1 MTNRL
6 YRLLARR
13 FPASCFLFLL
23 VLFTCTG
30 CGWAQVDTGKV
41 GVVRQFGAIQ
51 PYLLPEG
58 FTTMRPWP
66 FATVEEISVQTG
78 ATTSEAMAASKDL
91 QTVHT
96 KVTVQWALAQDR
108 VVCIVQKFGS
118 YEGAWT
124 NGIMEPAI
132 QETVKAVS
140 ARYTAEAL
148 ITQRADVHKGIEE
161 GLLVFI
167 DKTMKSRGCDGG
179 IRIANVAVTN
189 FEFSHEFNAS
199 IEAKVKA
206 EQDALRAENE
216 KRTRI
221 TQAEAAAKEATVA
234 ADAIAYK
241 TEVESKMR
249 AAAIERESKALEANP
264 NLIQLRIAERWDG
277 KLPVYTGNSIPMLQV
292 KP

>member
-1 MTNRL
+1 MNRL
-6 YRLLARR
+6 LI
-13 FPASCFLFLL
+13 LL
-23 VLFTCTG
+23 VFVLTG
-30 CGWAQVDTGKV
+30 CGWAQVDSGKV
-41 GVVRQFGAIQ
+41 GVVRQFGAVQ
-51 PYLLPEG
+51 PYVLPEG

-78 ATTSEAMAASKDL
+78 ATDTEAMAASKDL

-96 KVTVQWALAQDR
+96 KVTIQWALSQDR

-118 YEGAWT
+118 YDGAWT
-124 NGIMEPAI
+124 NGIVQPAV
-132 QETVKAVS
+132 QEVVKSVS
-140 ARYTAEAL
+140 ARYTAEEL
-148 ITQRADVHKGIEE
+148 ITKRADVHKGIEE
-161 GLLVFI
+161 GLAVFI
-167 DKTMKSRGCDGG
+167 DKTMHSRGCDGG

-241 TEVESKMR
+241 TEVESKTR
-249 AAAIERESKALEANP
+249 AAAIERESKALETNP
-264 NLIQLRIAERWDG
+264 NLVQLRIAERWDG
-277 KLPVYTGNSIPMLQV
+277 KLPSYTGNSIPLLQL
-292 KP
+292 K